1 MAIEFLLG
9 DDILLGRQHSAP
21 KWIDLLASE
30 TIDADQD
37 NCLADGTEMVVG
49 VLGMLRGEKP
59 KH

>member
-1 MAIEFLLG
+1 MHPGPRG
-9 DDILLGRQHSAP
+9 DHNSGVRQYGSFAGAL
-21 KWIDLLASE
+21 DLLASE

-37 NCLADGTEMVVG
+37 NRLADGTEMVVG